1 MQLTNKL
8 RQNLACGCRCTR
20 CEARL
25 QTRMTMIL
33 RPRAGKIGSARTQ
46 GIAAGVTRVMHAS
59 TGLLACTCVV
69 ALGSLSQK
77 RDVSIRQGPPSSSEN

>member
-77 RDVSIRQGPPSSSEN
+77 KRCVNSPGTPSSSEN